1 MPHPTNPARHTPL
14 KIAVLGAGG
23 GIGQSLSLLLKTEL
37 HSTCLAANS
46 TIHIALY
53 DVNRDAVAG
62 AATDLSHINTP
73 VNVTWHAASS
83 STTQEAQ
90 EAQKAQEDP
99 LATCLRDATLVV
111 IPAGVPR
118 KPGMTRDDLFSIN
131 ARIVTQLA
139 RGIAAHCDLSRTF
152 VLLISNPVNSLVPI
166 LVETLVASS
175 DARAAQTV
183 ARRVFGL
190 TQLDAVR
197 ASTFLHAALGCGP
210 SDQLRVP
217 VVGGHSG
224 HTIVP
229 LFSQASC
236 QNSAQDHKLRARV
249 RALSPE
255 VLAQLVH
262 RVQFGGDEVVKAKN
276 GAGSATLS
284 MAYAAAQITRTF
296 AELLLGLRPHL
307 QDTLYANLGGAF
319 STTETPDAAK
329 HVTEVT
335 KGLAYVSLPLTITK
349 DGIQAIDTQW
359 AQNLTS
365 DEVKLWAT
373 CVKELEGT
381 TVKPQ

>member
-1 MPHPTNPARHTPL
+1 MPHPTTTTTTHARHKMPL

-37 HSTCLAANS
+37 RSTCLAADAA
-46 TIHIALY
+46 IHVALY

-62 AATDLSHINTP
+62 AGTDLSHINTP
-73 VNVTWHAASS
+73 VTVTWHAA
-83 STTQEAQ
+83 A
-90 EAQKAQEDP
+90 AAAAADEDP

-139 RGIAAHCDLSRTF
+139 HGIAAHCDLSRTF
-152 VLLISNPVNSLVPI
+152 VLLISNPVNSLVPV
-166 LVETLVASS
+166 LVETLVADSS
-175 DARAAQTV
+175 SSTDPDIAKTI

-210 SDQLRVP
+210 SDRVRVP

-229 LFSQASC
+229 LFTQAS
-236 QNSAQDHKLRARV
+236 QSGAQDHKLRAKV
-249 RALSPE
+249 LALSPE
-255 VLAQLVH
+255 VLEQLVH

-276 GAGSATLS
+276 GTGSATLS
-284 MAYAAAQITRTF
+284 MAYAAAQVAQAF
-296 AELLLGLRPHL
+296 AELLLDLRPDL
-307 QDTLYANLGGAF
+307 QDTLYANIGAF
-319 STTETPDAAK
+319 SNTDVAK
-329 HVTEVT
+329 QVT
-335 KGLAYVSLPLTITK
+335 KITNGLAYVSLPLTITK
-349 DGIQAIDTQW
+349 DGIQAIDLQW
-359 AQNLTS
+359 AHNLS
-365 DEVKLWAT
+365 AEESKLWTT
-373 CVKELEGT
+373 CVRELEGAI
-381 TVKPQ
+381 KH